1 MEAERAKR
9 NATVSSIGSDG
20 SFMQVDSSTS
30 QPNQS
35 MSSPVLN
42 NPLWSGTTFQGT
54 TITGPD
60 WSSMPIAQG
69 QQQFKDYPAGLH
81 QSGATNSGVY
91 NWQGSASAYT
101 NAGLPQQGQSQ
112 GFPPNVP
119 TFNAGPPGVNVFAT
133 TMPTG
138 SVGNNFNGPPSA
150 SAGASRSVVRLVKL
164 LSVISFRQEHSVYGC
179 SGQSEPDT
187 TCARE
192 WEDTG

>member
-1 MEAERAKR
+1 M
-9 NATVSSIGSDG
+9 SSVGSDG

-35 MSSPVLN
+35 MSSPVPS
-42 NPLWSGTTFQGT
+42 NPLWSGTTSQGT
-54 TITGPD
+54 VITGSD

-69 QQQFKDYPAGLH
+69 QQQFKDYPVGLH
-81 QSGATNSGVY
+81 QSGAMNSGVY

-119 TFNAGPPGVNVFAT
+119 TFSAGQPGVNVYAT

-150 SAGASRSVVRLVKL
+150 SAGASRSVGVLYGL
-164 LSVISFRQEHSVYGC
+164 LYSR
-179 SGQSEPDT
+179 
-187 TCARE
+187 
-192 WEDTG
+192 